1 MKITNTTPEQIL
13 KIWESNF
20 QTLGSKYRKEF
31 LAHPITKQLCKF
43 QTRHIEAAIVLG
55 HAQYLPK
62 ILKEVVFYSNRTHQ
76 ELIEKINVTKT
87 ESIKEWK
94 AKVKLVDFVAE
105 RPKLAP
111 NPFTAKYDRYI
122 CANRVTHGRSDE
134 CRCRVAA

>member
-20 QTLGSKYRKEF
+20 QTLSSKYRKEF

-43 QTRHIEAAIVLG
+43 QTPHIEAAIVLG

-76 ELIEKINVTKT
+76 ELIEKTNVTKT

-134 CRCRVAA
+134 CRCWVAA

>member
-1 MKITNTTPEQIL
+1 MKITNTTPNQIL

-31 LAHPITKQLCKF
+31 LAHRITKQLCKF
-43 QTRHIEAAIVLG
+43 QIRHIEAAIVLG
-55 HAQYLPK
+55 HAQYLPE

-76 ELIEKINVTKT
+76 ELIEKINATKT

-94 AKVKLVDFVAE
+94 AKVKLADFVAE
-105 RPKLAP
+105 RPELAP
-111 NPFTAKYDRYI
+111 NPFVAKYDKYI
-122 CANRVTHGRSDE
+122 CSNRITHGRRDE

>member
-1 MKITNTTPEQIL
+1 MKIANTTPEQIL

-43 QTRHIEAAIVLG
+43 QTPHIEAAIVLG

-76 ELIEKINVTKT
+76 ELIEKTNVTKT

-134 CRCRVAA
+134 CRCWVAA